1 MSFAEQN
8 FLRKRSLLF
17 KVITYSLD
25 GATDRTTDLTL
36 RLTRFWDNGG
46 RAPTAMAEPTVTLP
60 RTEPGKLQTVTLDIP
75 IGKIQ
80 DVVFMENA
88 GYIDVE
94 VLGGMYE
101 KDNYYISRT
110 NKPALK
116 KSDVRV
122 HKIELIKSPVS
133 ADHAMHAS
141 LRVIPPAC
149 SLGQAAG
156 VAAAM
161 SAKTGIPCDE
171 LDGKEVRA
179 ALKELGAF
187 L

>member
-1 MSFAEQN
+1 
-8 FLRKRSLLF
+8 
-17 KVITYSLD
+17 V
-25 GATDRTTDLTL
+25 
-36 RLTRFWDNGG
+36 GG
-46 RAPTAMAEPTVTLP
+46 R
-60 RTEPGKLQTVTLDIP
+60 P
-75 IGKIQ
+75 I
-80 DVVFMENA
+80 
-88 GYIDVE
+88 
-94 VLGGMYE
+94 
-101 KDNYYISRT
+101 
-110 NKPALK
+110 
-116 KSDVRV
+116 
-122 HKIELIKSPVS
+122 S